1 MNIIK
6 FPELNLELNISKVA
20 FKIFGIEIYWYA
32 VLIVYAMVIALVT
45 FKKREGLYGI
55 KFNDILDLS
64 LYAIPIAIIS
74 ARIYYVVFNLEY
86 YLQYPKQI
94 FNMRSGGIAIY
105 GAIIGGLITCFIFCK
120 KRKINLL
127 DLIDYVAPGLV
138 LGQAIGRW
146 GNFVNVEAYGI
157 ATKSFLR
164 MGIIENGIYME
175 VHPTFFYESMAC
187 FAIFIILVLLKNKRK
202 FKGQIACTYLGLY
215 SLERFFVEGLR
226 TDSLMLGNMRVSQM
240 LSVIIFVVSVLI
252 YIVNLKH
259 VRTTSHSEPK

>member
-20 FKIFGIEIYWYA
+20 FKLFGIEIYWYA
-32 VLIVYAMVIALVT
+32 VLIVFAMVIAILM
-45 FKKREGLYGI
+45 FKKRDGLYGI
-55 KFNDILDLS
+55 KFNFILDLS

-74 ARIYYVVFNLEY
+74 ARIYYVIFNLEY

-105 GAIIGGLITCFIFCK
+105 GAIIGGLITCIIFCK

-146 GNFVNVEAYGI
+146 GNFINVEAYGI
-157 ATKSFLR
+157 ETKFFLR
-164 MGIIENGIYME
+164 MGIIENGIYKE
-175 VHPTFFYESMAC
+175 VHPAFFYESIAC
-187 FAIFIILVLLKNKRK
+187 LAIFIILILLKNKRK
-202 FKGQIACTYLGLY
+202 FKGQIAFTYLGLY
-215 SLERFFVEGLR
+215 SLERFFVEALR
-226 TDSLMLGNMRVSQM
+226 IDSLMLGNMRVSQI
-240 LSVIIFVVSVLI
+240 LSVIIFMISALI
-252 YIVNLKH
+252 YILNFKKC
-259 VRTTSHSEPK
+259 RGSFNRP

>member
-1 MNIIK
+1 MNIIS
-6 FPELNLELNISKVA
+6 FPGLNLELNISKVA
-20 FKIFGIEIYWYA
+20 FKLFGIEIYWYA
-32 VLIVYAMVIALVT
+32 VLIVCAMVIAIMM
-45 FKKREGLYGI
+45 FKKRDGLYGI

-74 ARIYYVVFNLEY
+74 ARAYYVVFNLEY

-105 GAIIGGLITCFIFCK
+105 GAIIGGLITCIVFCK

-127 DLIDYVAPGLV
+127 DLIDYVAPGLI

-146 GNFVNVEAYGI
+146 GNFVNVEAYGV

-164 MGIIENGIYME
+164 MGIIENGIYKE
-175 VHPTFFYESMAC
+175 VHPTFFYESIVC
-187 FAIFIILVLLKNKRK
+187 FAIFIILLVIKNKRK

-226 TDSLMLGNMRVSQM
+226 IDSLMFGNIRVSQI
-240 LSVIIFVVSVLI
+240 LSVIIFIISALI
-252 YIVNLKH
+252 YFINLKNVGVAVH
-259 VRTTSHSEPK
+259 GDPK